1 MHNQFRLSGNPMERR
16 IGTKSPLKIFWLSVE
31 GAVTEKQYFSG
42 LSSCRRQLG
51 INAVI
56 DVETLERKRKMG
68 DSTPE
73 DVRELMDE
81 FLATRSSSLEAL
93 LTAADPHFLSE
104 YSVEEL
110 TQYFEGTLVK
120 AKRKKM
126 QRDLER
132 LGINLKYLKYL
143 RERSSE
149 DDEFCLII
157 DRDQHSHTIESI
169 NTCRSWCEKR
179 NVHFYFT
186 NPCFEFWLLLHFLDV
201 DSICTEEEKQDMLLN
216 RKKSNRHS
224 YVSKFLSDT
233 ITEITG
239 NGQSKR
245 VKMFEGLYMNRIDN
259 AIENASKCATSF
271 PELMDSLGCSIPQL
285 VILLRSEYTH
295 D

>member
-120 AKRKKM
+120 AKKEKNAEGFREVGD
-126 QRDLER
+126 QLEIFKI
-132 LGINLKYLKYL
+132 LT
-143 RERSSE
+143 RE
-149 DDEFCLII
+149 
-157 DRDQHSHTIESI
+157 
-169 NTCRSWCEKR
+169 
-179 NVHFYFT
+179 
-186 NPCFEFWLLLHFLDV
+186 
-201 DSICTEEEKQDMLLN
+201 
-216 RKKSNRHS
+216 
-224 YVSKFLSDT
+224 KF
-233 ITEITG
+233 
-239 NGQSKR
+239 
-245 VKMFEGLYMNRIDN
+245 
-259 AIENASKCATSF
+259 
-271 PELMDSLGCSIPQL
+271 
-285 VILLRSEYTH
+285 
-295 D
+295 